1 MAGSH
6 KGVVVDFS
14 GGPITPTTGAEI
26 LDQVSA
32 FISRYMKMSE
42 SQLVGVTLW
51 TAHTY
56 GVSAAP
62 WTPYLAIT
70 SPEKRSGKTR
80 LMETLEYLVHNP
92 WTTSNGSAASLFR
105 SIEDKRPTLFLDET
119 DALFKGD
126 KETAQAIR
134 GILNAGA
141 HYKGVVS
148 RCVGKGTEIKNKDF
162 SAFCPKAIGGIG
174 TLPDTVA
181 DRSLPIR
188 LKRKLPG
195 EKVERL
201 RERLIKPVAEPLR
214 LKLEKWVLFQ
224 QADLEDAEPALPEE
238 LNDRQRDGAEPLLA
252 IADAAGGDWPAKA
265 RKALIELYTGG
276 AAQDDSIGVR
286 LLADIWE
293 IFGDEESIFSR
304 DLVRALNEKETSP
317 WGEWGKTEKGLTQH
331 SLASKLKPFEI
342 EPKKIRIGEATGRGY
357 LRADFTDAWERYLN
371 LSPDPVKPPN
381 PPPPVSGVE
390 QPAQRSNDAGKT
402 HFSGVEH
409 DLSVPLRKS
418 EESPMFTRVVPLV
431 PLEKPGEGEGGAR
444 KPGAGG
450 GDGYFSTSRD
460 VDRFEKGAE
469 TAAARPESHSEGDAE
484 DEDGYKEV
492 L

>member
-105 SIEDKRPTLFLDET
+105 SIEDKRATVFLDET

-141 HYKGVVS
+141 HHKGVVS
-148 RCVGKGTEIKNKDF
+148 RCVGKGTEIKSKDF
-162 SAFCPKAIGGIG
+162 SAFCPKALGGIGGI
-174 TLPDTVA
+174 PDTVA
-181 DRSLPIR
+181 DCSLPIR
-188 LKRKLPG
+188 LKRKMAG

-201 RERLIKPVAEPLR
+201 RERFVEPFAKPLR
-214 LKLEKWVLFQ
+214 EGLAKWMSKQLP
-224 QADLEDAEPALPEE
+224 ALSDAEPALPQE
-238 LNDRQRDGAEPLLA
+238 LNDRQQDGAEPLLA
-252 IADAAGGDWPAKA
+252 IADAAGGDWPEKG
-265 RKALIELYTGG
+265 RRALVELYGG
-276 AAQDDSIGVR
+276 NAADDSHGTR
-286 LLADIWE
+286 LLSDVRDVFGETDKLCTADLLE
-293 IFGDEESIFSR
+293 
-304 DLVRALNEKETSP
+304 ALNNIETSP
-317 WGEWGKTEKGLTQH
+317 WCEWNKGKGLTSH
-331 SLASKLKPFEI
+331 SLAKLLRPFEI
-342 EPKKIRIGEATGRGY
+342 GPQDVRIGERSLKGY
-357 LRADFTDAWERYLN
+357 RYEQFVDSWARYLPTP
-371 LSPDPVKPPN
+371 SYPPLN
-381 PPPPVSGVE
+381 P
-390 QPAQRSNDAGKT
+390 R
-402 HFSGVEH
+402 
-409 DLSVPLRKS
+409 
-418 EESPMFTRVVPLV
+418 
-431 PLEKPGEGEGGAR
+431 
-444 KPGAGG
+444 
-450 GDGYFSTSRD
+450 
-460 VDRFEKGAE
+460 
-469 TAAARPESHSEGDAE
+469 
-484 DEDGYKEV
+484 
-492 L
+492 